1 MIFKAVFT
9 LENPEH
15 VILFGAQ
22 LEVATAMLS
31 PGRSADW
38 GAGLTWRQ
46 RCGLGLGFMPPT

>member
-9 LENPEH
+9 LDNPEH

-31 PGRSADW
+31 PGRSANW

-46 RCGLGLGFMPPT
+46 RCGLGLGFIPPT